1 MTYYSGSDLARSFR
15 LVRKNTIQIAEDI
28 PEDKWSFRPTPD
40 TRSVQETLVHLAS
53 QPGWM
58 QKMHGVDK
66 LTHLSF
72 EDYFGYIKD
81 VNAYAATLTDR
92 AEIVAALRENGDS
105 FAAFLESMSDEALG
119 EHVGFAPGSD
129 PISKTRFEMLLGAKE
144 HEMHHRGQL
153 MLLQRMLGITPHL
166 TRARQARS

>member
-15 LVRKNTIQIAEDI
+15 LVRKNTVQIAEEI
-28 PEDKWSFRPTPD
+28 PEAQWSFRATPE
-40 TRSVQETLVHLAS
+40 TRSVQETLVHLAA

-58 QKMHGVDK
+58 QQMHGVDK
-66 LTHLSF
+66 KTYLSF
-72 EDYFGYIKD
+72 EDYFAYIKD
-81 VNAYAATLTDR
+81 VNAYAATLADR
-92 AEIVAALRENGDS
+92 EAILAALRENGEA
-105 FAAFLESMSDEALG
+105 FAAFLESMSDQSLG

-153 MLLQRMLGITPHL
+153 MLVQRLLGITPHL
-166 TRARQARS
+166 TRARQAR